1 MGVPETDLA
10 RIRRFCAQQVPP
22 QLRDQIL
29 VEHRVRGRTVTI
41 VERRPPWDSELP
53 PEWTELPQARMKY
66 DEQSRGW
73 TLYWFDR
80 NSKAHRY
87 DLLEPDQP
95 IERILAEYDQDPTG
109 IFKG

>member
-1 MGVPETDLA
+1 M
-10 RIRRFCAQQVPP
+10 
-22 QLRDQIL
+22 
-29 VEHRVRGRTVTI
+29 RGRTVTI

-53 PEWTELPQARMKY
+53 PEWMELPQARMKY